1 MKFEKFIAFRYL
13 NFRKRGFI
21 SLITVISVLG
31 VFLGTCVL
39 TIAMAISNG
48 MENEVRDRITGTFAH
63 ARIQKHSSVPIQN
76 YEEIAKLVTAHDGVA
91 AVSPT
96 IMGKGA
102 VESSGIQEAVMIM
115 SVNDFDEVNV
125 SNVHQRIIEGEFSLK
140 DKYSIKKMRQ
150 NPAMIIGRGI
160 ANKFAISAG
169 DELVLMTLA
178 TDENGDPTPSMMRFT
193 ISGVFSTGMYE
204 YDQNLVFI
212 SLEAGQRLF
221 EIDGVEMI
229 SFRAKNAFQ
238 AGIIASDIVEKLG
251 GYPFKYTD
259 WESQNH
265 SLFQWMKLEKLILSI
280 IIMIIVLVAA
290 FNITSTLVMMIM
302 EKRKEI
308 GILMSMGATRTNIMR
323 IFLINGALI
332 GIIGSS
338 AGTALGC
345 LISFVQ
351 EKWRIITL
359 PEDVYII
366 NFVPI
371 LTEISDVAIIFAA
384 ANIIC
389 LLAAFY
395 PAWRA
400 SKLLP
405 AEAIRFE

>member
-1 MKFEKFIAFRYL
+1 
-13 NFRKRGFI
+13 
-21 SLITVISVLG
+21 
-31 VFLGTCVL
+31 
-39 TIAMAISNG
+39 MAISNG

-76 YEEIAKLVTAHDGVA
+76 YEEIAKIVTAHDGVA

>member
-1 MKFEKFIAFRYL
+1 MKFERFIASRYL

-21 SLITVISVLG
+21 SLITIISVLG

-63 ARIQKHSSVPIQN
+63 ARIQKINSRPIEN
-76 YEEIAKLVTAHDGVA
+76 YEKIAEIVASHDGVV

-102 VESSGIQEAVMIM
+102 VESSGIQEGVMIM
-115 SVNDFDEVNV
+115 SVNDFDEIKV
-125 SNVHQRIIEGEFSLK
+125 SDVHNRIIEGEFSLK
-140 DKYSIKKMRQ
+140 DKFSSKMRE
-150 NPAMIIGRGI
+150 NPAMIIGRTL
-160 ANKFAISAG
+160 ANKFGLSAG

-178 TDENGDPTPSMMRFT
+178 NDEMGDPTPSMMRFT
-193 ISGVFSTGMYE
+193 ISGIFSTGMYE
-204 YDQNLVFI
+204 YDLNLVFI
-212 SLEAGQRLF
+212 SLLSGQRLF
-221 EIDGVEMI
+221 EINGVEMI
-229 SFRAKNAFQ
+229 SFRAKNIYK
-238 AGIIASDIVEKLG
+238 AGIIASDIVDELG
-251 GYPFKYTD
+251 GYPYKYTD

-265 SLFQWMKLEKLILSI
+265 SLFQWMKLEKLIVSI
-280 IIMIIVLVAA
+280 IIMIIVIVAA

-308 GILMSMGATRTNIMR
+308 GILISMGATRINIMK
-323 IFLINGALI
+323 IFLINGAII
-332 GIIGSS
+332 GIIGST
-338 AGTALGC
+338 AGTILGSLVC
-345 LISFVQ
+345 FIQ
-351 EKWRIITL
+351 DKTRIITL

-366 NFVPI
+366 NFVPV
-371 LTEISDVAIIFAA
+371 LTQTSDVIIIFVA
-384 ANIIC
+384 ANLVC
-389 LLAAFY
+389 LLAALY